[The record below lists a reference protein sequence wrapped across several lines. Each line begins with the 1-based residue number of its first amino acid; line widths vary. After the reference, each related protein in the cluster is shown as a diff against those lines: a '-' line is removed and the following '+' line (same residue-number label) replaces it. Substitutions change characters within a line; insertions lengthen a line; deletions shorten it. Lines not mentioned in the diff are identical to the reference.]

1 MNEIS
6 MPQYLLLPAL
16 ICVLSLIVII
26 YKKKKII
33 AKSNMNLFIAILAFL
48 SLYLCI
54 VGNSLFYNIYYQW
67 NLNKYDL
74 NKDGMFVGNEI
85 NENQKIA
92 LQKLASDT
100 GRNFSFIIGLIFSF
114 IISFF
119 LYIMLSIRT
128 KLEKRFGKT

>member
-1 MNEIS
+1 